1 MRLYKAFPEPFLGA
15 RFVVSHPTMKEYS
28 LQRARVVT
36 PIYPT
41 DAATIINELDLH
53 ASIEEPIRA
62 LEIGSGNGAFSMYL
76 ARAVYPKGKVTS
88 LDISERYS
96 KAARQWVDGFRR
108 GIYSSNVEFITVE
121 SISPWL
127 QLQAQSTE
135 LFSAAMIDTPSPEIH
150 IESLTP
156 LLEVDA
162 FIAVFSPSIT
172 QFLPIKQ
179 LVSSKRLPLRLE
191 RVLEL
196 SPTGAKEWDLRYT
209 AIRQKGR
216 DTCEESLVC
225 RPKVGV
231 MSVGGGFV
239 AILRKRRNRITSESE
254 AEEAECASE
263 KESPLEEEA
272 LSSDQNNKYFI
283 GS

>member
-1 MRLYKAFPEPFLGA
+1 M
-15 RFVVSHPTMKEYS
+15 
-28 LQRARVVT
+28 VT
-36 PIYPT
+36 PIYPS
-41 DAATIINELDLH
+41 DAATIIAELDLH
-53 ASIEEPIRA
+53 ASIEEPIRV
-62 LEIGSGNGAFSMYL
+62 LEIGSGNGAFSLYL
-76 ARAVYPKGKVTS
+76 AKAVYPKGKVTS

-96 KAARQWVDGFRR
+96 TAARQWVDGFRR
-108 GIYSSNVEFITVE
+108 GMYSQNVEFVTVE

-127 QLQAQSTE
+127 QLQAQSNE
-135 LFSAAMIDTPSPEIH
+135 LCSAAMIDTPSPELH

-179 LVSSKRLPLRLE
+179 LISSKRLPLRLE

-209 AIRQKGR
+209 SIRQKDR
-216 DTCEESLVC
+216 DTSEESLVC

-239 AILRKRRNRITSESE
+239 AILRKRRNRIMSEGE
-254 AEEAECASE
+254 AEDADSAT
-263 KESPLEEEA
+263 EEE
-272 LSSDQNNKYFI
+272 SSFEEAPSQLNI
-283 GS
+283 